1 MIVQACISFGSSS
14 SFFLLYYPIKMYV
27 FVPFALCGLFL
38 LNKAGWCWGRGL
50 WTPEF
55 HLQVCLSYSCVS
67 LDKSLT
73 FLSFHLLRVWVPV
86 SQVSTWQKAE
96 NHTLRWFSPDISEPY
111 HLRIDHLANWWDILR
126 DHQNSCSG
134 LISHENRAA
143 AQASGNTHHLSVGS
157 QGGPEKLLSCHDSSV
172 VSPPEPWG

>member
-96 NHTLRWFSPDISEPY
+96 NHTLMCGFTWHFWALSPADRSSRELMRHPKRPPKLMQWS
-111 HLRIDHLANWWDILR
+111 HFTWE
-126 DHQNSCSG
+126 SCSCPG
-134 LISHENRAA
+134 L
-143 AQASGNTHHLSVGS
+143 
-157 QGGPEKLLSCHDSSV
+157 
-172 VSPPEPWG
+172 W